1 VNDQEIERPRFHI
14 TRTLARQETG
24 SDTAVKDR
32 GWQDAVESVYPF
44 KINQVTVTDAELMYL
59 DEAKPEQP
67 LRIRHMN
74 LYASNIRNVQSADQD
89 YPSEFWLKGTLFE
102 SGTIRLEGRADFLAE
117 PHVAVK
123 ADLAMDGVSLGS
135 LIPVTA
141 RYNVQ
146 LSGGTM
152 SAEGSVEY
160 APSVKVVNLKHLTID
175 DLHMDYV
182 HAAHTKWAEADRA
195 KATVNTAQAI
205 NANEETL
212 VRVDQVRIDGGELGF
227 VNQAA
232 TPAYRVYL
240 TDADVTLEH
249 YSNQLR
255 EGPASMAIHGK
266 FMGTG
271 ETQISAIIRP
281 PEDSP
286 DLELKIKIA
295 GTQIRSMNNLLR
307 AYGKFDVVGGL
318 FSCYSEI
325 RLDDGSIRGYVK
337 PLVRKLKVYDSVQD
351 REKNAL
357 DKVREGAIEDL
368 STLLENVPRD
378 EVATKVDV
386 SGRTSRPQ
394 TEIIQIVIGL
404 IKNAFFKAILPGF
417 EREFAARRG

>member
-1 VNDQEIERPRFHI
+1 
-14 TRTLARQETG
+14 
-24 SDTAVKDR
+24 
-32 GWQDAVESVYPF
+32 
-44 KINQVTVTDAELMYL
+44 
-59 DEAKPEQP
+59 
-67 LRIRHMN
+67 
-74 LYASNIRNVQSADQD
+74 
-89 YPSEFWLKGTLFE
+89 
-102 SGTIRLEGRADFLAE
+102 
-117 PHVAVK
+117 
-123 ADLAMDGVSLGS
+123 
-135 LIPVTA
+135 
-141 RYNVQ
+141 
-146 LSGGTM
+146 M